1 MDYKSIY
8 DAERVDDR
16 FIVEE
21 SHLSL
26 ICSIARE
33 IDSRIDSLVSN
44 RLGSRPSARSLLCA
58 LGRYDGVTQ
67 LDLARVTALKA
78 STVSVALSGMEKSG
92 IVYKECDKYDL
103 RSVRV
108 YLTDEGRELYNGVK
122 LLFDEYGRRA
132 LEGISSGDVQ
142 VLLSLLSRVSQ
153 NLTPEDGRRAFI
165 F

>member
-1 MDYKSIY
+1 M
-8 DAERVDDR
+8 
-16 FIVEE
+16 
-21 SHLSL
+21 
-26 ICSIARE
+26 
-33 IDSRIDSLVSN
+33 
-44 RLGSRPSARSLLCA
+44 
-58 LGRYDGVTQ
+58 TQ